1 MKDRSQKNEKIPGI
15 STDNLNLS
23 IDLNVILNREIP
35 GEDKDPHPE
44 PTPEKLPRKMIPFLL
59 LEYFEIAS
67 TINFGKSLLLTFQD
81 QRRDEPRESL
91 HHPDP
96 D

>member
-1 MKDRSQKNEKIPGI
+1 MKDRSQKNAKIPCI

-44 PTPEKLPRKMIPFLL
+44 PTPEKLPRKTIPFLL
-59 LEYFEIAS
+59 LECFEIALA
-67 TINFGKSLLLTFQD
+67 INFSKSLMLTFQD
-81 QRRDEPRESL
+81 QMRDEPRESH

-96 D
+96 F